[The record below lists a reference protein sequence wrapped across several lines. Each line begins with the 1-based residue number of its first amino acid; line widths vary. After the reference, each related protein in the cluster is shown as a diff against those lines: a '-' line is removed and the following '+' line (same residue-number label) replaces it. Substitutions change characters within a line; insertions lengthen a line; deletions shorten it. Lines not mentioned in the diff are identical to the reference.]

1 MSGALSCQDCHMQQ
15 KNDGT
20 HEHRFTGVDVDL
32 SFPLGESPLYDDI
45 ERLLQSAI
53 EIKFGYSNFSLPNS
67 ISAGESLIV
76 PVSVSSLTAHAI
88 PSGTSF
94 SREAWLEMVI
104 KDEQG
109 NILLQSGVLESNMEA
124 LDLTDTDLLLFTT
137 ELIGE
142 NGEIVNSIT
151 NTYDIINHSL
161 PAFSDRYHQY
171 EYNVVNGYD
180 FLIVKVR
187 MLFRSFKPDLLKEH
201 PDLLSNLPVFEM
213 DAILDT
219 VYITD

>member
-1 MSGALSCQDCHMQQ
+1 
-15 KNDGT
+15 
-20 HEHRFTGVDVDL
+20 
-32 SFPLGESPLYDDI
+32 
-45 ERLLQSAI
+45 
-53 EIKFGYSNFSLPNS
+53 
-67 ISAGESLIV
+67 
-76 PVSVSSLTAHAI
+76 
-88 PSGTSF
+88 
-94 SREAWLEMVI
+94 
-104 KDEQG
+104 
-109 NILLQSGVLESNMEA
+109 VLESNMEA

-137 ELIGE
+137 ELIGN

-161 PAFSDRYHQY
+161 PAFSDRYHHY